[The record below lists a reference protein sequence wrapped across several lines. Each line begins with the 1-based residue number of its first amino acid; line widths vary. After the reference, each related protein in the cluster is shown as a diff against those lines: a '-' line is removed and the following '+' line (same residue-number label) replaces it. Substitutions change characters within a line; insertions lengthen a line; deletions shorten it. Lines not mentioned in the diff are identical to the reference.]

1 MARRLDASLLADLWF
16 FHAVAESGGFRRAAE
31 QLAVTQ
37 GAVSQRVQRL
47 EARLQLRLL
56 QRGSRN
62 LQLTPAGQQLFA
74 ACENGFGAIAGTLAA
89 IQAEA
94 APGSV
99 RLSAP
104 PSLALEWL
112 LPRLGRFASLHPHI
126 SVDLLADNQPYSQA
140 AMRQSGIDLALRYLP
155 QAPQD
160 AAFVLPEYGFPVA
173 APGLL
178 ASGAEGVLLHD
189 DAPWS
194 SPSPAGS
201 EWALWLA
208 AYGRP
213 RGSSA
218 GERHFNQAQLA
229 YRSAQAGDGVAL
241 GRQLLVARYLQDG
254 SLCRLDDHPP
264 LLLGYYALYPV
275 SASEAAQTLA
285 DWLHAEMHSP

>member
-16 FHAVAESGGFRRAAE
+16 FHAVAQCGGFRRAAE

-47 EARLQLRLL
+47 EARLQLNLL
-56 QRGSRN
+56 QRGGRS

-74 ACENGFGAIAGTLAA
+74 ACDSGFDTVAATLAA
-89 IQAEA
+89 LQREV
-94 APGSV
+94 APASV
-99 RLSAP
+99 RLAAP

-112 LPRLGRFASLHPHI
+112 LPRLGRFARRHPHI
-126 SVDLLADNQPYSQA
+126 SVDLLADNQPYSPAALRQA
-140 AMRQSGIDLALRYLP
+140 GIDLALRYLP

-173 APGLL
+173 APSLL
-178 ASGAEGVLLHD
+178 VSGAEGVLLHD

-208 AYGRP
+208 AHGRP
-213 RGSSA
+213 PGCDA

-275 SASEAAQTLA
+275 SDNEAVQTLA
-285 DWLHAEMHSP
+285 DWLCGEMQSS

>member
-1 MARRLDASLLADLWF
+1 MVRRLDASLLADLWF
-16 FHAVAESGGFRRAAE
+16 FHAVAECGGFRRAAE

-56 QRGSRN
+56 QRGGRT

-74 ACENGFGAIAGTLAA
+74 ACDSGFDTVATTLAA
-89 IQAEA
+89 LQREA
-94 APGSV
+94 APASV
-99 RLSAP
+99 RLAAP

-112 LPRLGRFASLHPHI
+112 LPRLGRFARLHPEI
-126 SVDLLADNQPYSQA
+126 SVDLLADNQPYSQS
-140 AMRQSGIDLALRYLP
+140 AMRQAGIDLALRYLP

-173 APGLL
+173 APGLI
-178 ASGAEGVLLHD
+178 AGQLLHD

-194 SPSPAGS
+194 SPAPAGS

-213 RGSSA
+213 RGSTA

-229 YRSAQAGDGVAL
+229 YRSAQAGEGVAL

-254 SLCRLDDHPP
+254 SLCRLDEHPP

-275 SASEAAQTLA
+275 GASEAAQILA
-285 DWLHAEMHSP
+285 DWLCGEMQRG

>member
-16 FHAVAESGGFRRAAE
+16 FHAVADCGGFRRAAE

-47 EARLQLRLL
+47 EARLQLSLL
-56 QRGSRN
+56 QRGGRS
-62 LQLTPAGQQLFA
+62 LQLTPAGQRLYA
-74 ACENGFGAIAGTLAA
+74 ACANGFDTVAAALAA
-89 IQAEA
+89 LQAEA
-94 APGSV
+94 APASV

-112 LPRLGRFASLHPHI
+112 LPRLGRFASLHPEI
-126 SVDLLADNQPYSQA
+126 SVDLLADNQPYSQTA
-140 AMRQSGIDLALRYLP
+140 LRQAGIDLALRYLP
-155 QAPQD
+155 QAPLD

-178 ASGAEGVLLHD
+178 ASGADGALLHD

-194 SPSPAGS
+194 SPSPTGS

-213 RGSSA
+213 PGSTT

-254 SLCRLDDHPP
+254 SLCRLDDRPP

-275 SASEAAQTLA
+275 SGSAAAQTLVG
-285 DWLHAEMHSP
+285 WLCGVMQAR

>member
-1 MARRLDASLLADLWF
+1 MTRRLDASLLADLWF
-16 FHAVAESGGFRRAAE
+16 FHAVADCGGFRRAAE

-47 EARLQLRLL
+47 ESRLQLSLL
-56 QRGSRN
+56 QRGGRS
-62 LQLTPAGQQLFA
+62 LQLTPAGQRLYA
-74 ACENGFGAIAGTLAA
+74 ACANGFDTVAAALAA
-89 IQAEA
+89 LQAEV
-94 APGSV
+94 APASV

-112 LPRLGRFASLHPHI
+112 LPRLGRFARLQPDI
-126 SVDLLADNQPYSQA
+126 SVDLLADNQPYSQTSL
-140 AMRQSGIDLALRYLP
+140 RQAGIDLALRYLP
-155 QAPQD
+155 QAPLD
-160 AAFVLPEYGFPVA
+160 AAFVLPEHGFPVA
-173 APGLL
+173 SPGLL
-178 ASGAEGVLLHD
+178 ASGADGALLHD

-213 RGSSA
+213 RGSAA

-254 SLCRLDDHPP
+254 SLCRLDEQPP

-275 SASEAAQTLA
+275 SGSAAAQTLV
-285 DWLHAEMHSP
+285 DWLCGEMQQQ

>member
-1 MARRLDASLLADLWF
+1 MSRRLDATLLADLWF
-16 FHAVAESGGFRRAAE
+16 FHAVAQCGGFRRAAE

-47 EARLQLRLL
+47 EARLQLSLL
-56 QRGSRN
+56 LRGGRS
-62 LQLTPAGQQLFA
+62 LQLTAAGQQLFA
-74 ACENGFGAIAGTLAA
+74 ACDSGFDTVATTLAA
-89 IQAEA
+89 LQREA
-94 APGSV
+94 APASV
-99 RLSAP
+99 RLAAP

-112 LPRLGRFASLHPHI
+112 LPRLGRFARLQPDI
-126 SVDLLADNQPYSQA
+126 SVDLLADNQPYSPAALRQA
-140 AMRQSGIDLALRYLP
+140 GIDLALRYLP

-173 APGLL
+173 APTFDAVGH
-178 ASGAEGVLLHD
+178 SGRLLHD

-194 SPSPAGS
+194 TPAPAGS

-208 AYGRP
+208 VHGRP
-213 RGSSA
+213 SGCDA

-254 SLCRLDDHPP
+254 SLRRLDEQPP
-264 LLLGYYALYPV
+264 LLLGYYALYAV
-275 SASEAAQTLA
+275 TANEAVQGLLE
-285 DWLHAEMHSP
+285 WLVTEMQRQ